1 MMDILIELK
10 SEKARRQVLT
20 IKQDGEEMNL
30 FSDPAIDYVN
40 HIQVKLCSKERPI
53 LDRVYFDH
61 CLSFPFLRMSQ

>member
-30 FSDPAIDYVN
+30 FLDPAVDYVN
-40 HIQVKLCSKERPI
+40 HIQVKLNSKERSI

-61 CLSFPFLRMSQ
+61 SVSRFPF